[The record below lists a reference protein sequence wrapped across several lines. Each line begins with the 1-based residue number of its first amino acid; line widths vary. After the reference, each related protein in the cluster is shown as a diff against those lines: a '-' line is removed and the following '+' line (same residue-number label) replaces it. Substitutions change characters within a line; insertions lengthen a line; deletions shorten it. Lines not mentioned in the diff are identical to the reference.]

1 MNITSLPTELQH
13 KILGHLSEDDLK
25 KAHQVSLDWRL
36 MIIDYKNSN
45 RIAIEDWRW
54 YCRHQDQIKECK
66 ICLKKAQSRGRRY
79 DDIPEWHWWLTN
91 LPSC

>member
-1 MNITSLPTELQH
+1 MNIISLPTELQH
-13 KILGHLSEDDLK
+13 KILGRLSEDDLK
-25 KAHQVSLDWRL
+25 NAHQVSLDWRN

-54 YCRHQDQIKECK
+54 YCRHRDQIKECK
-66 ICLKKAQSRGRRY
+66 ICLKKAQSRGREGE
-79 DDIPEWHWWLTN
+79 DIPEWHWWLTN